1 MTRRPLCLAALIV
14 CLAVFVSLRL
24 FPPETASFSAFEGD
38 TAVMTGT
45 AVSVSH
51 KTAWDGQE
59 ILRIS
64 LKDLTVESPEGL
76 SEILPPDA
84 MILCETDARSSAF
97 IPAGGRIRV
106 RGKIREFAPAT
117 NPGAFDARLY
127 YQCQGYSLRL
137 KGADVLAAS
146 EGSTD
151 PLGRGLTGF
160 RDFLSAVLDRICVS
174 ERDASLLKALLLGEK
189 GSLDAE
195 TKDLYQGAGII
206 AILTISGLHISLIG
220 TAFFQMLRRLR
231 LPLFASALLT
241 LALILLYGK
250 MTGMGSSALR
260 AIIMFAMQL
269 GARLLGRTY
278 DLLTAVSAAGIL
290 LLLEQPLYLTQSGFL
305 FSFGAV
311 LAAGIILPVMP
322 GQDLPRPL
330 PALFQGMAIPLACL
344 PIYASSY
351 YTFPVYS
358 MILNLIISPL
368 LTVVMFTSIGA
379 MAMGASAFTLGS
391 PLLFS
396 LSRALSWPAHLILW
410 FYELLCRAVR
420 AMPGYTLITG
430 APSSLQILLYLMIL
444 VFFALSTEKKP
455 EKTDPRVWNSA
466 RMALLFLGVCMLC
479 LRPSRGLTLTFLDVG
494 QGDGIYIEADGTRIL
509 VDGGSSSESALYDYT
524 LEPFLQYKGVRTLDY
539 VILSHD
545 DIDHMSGMISLLE
558 KSPENG
564 IRIRNLL
571 VPDVSPSMQESEN
584 FRALTAAAEK
594 SHIPVTG
601 ICRGDVIR
609 GGKLRLTCLHPM
621 RDAFYPEANFYSTT
635 LLLEYGSFRALL
647 TGDLE
652 EQGEA
657 DFLDYVR
664 DHTFLTE
671 GGKRACPL
679 TVLKCGHHGS
689 ANATGQELLDAFPPA
704 YGIISCGRR
713 NRYGHPSPEV
723 MERLKEAGVTVLD
736 TRTGGALTFRTDGKK
751 LRIETYLKP

>member
-1 MTRRPLCLAALIV
+1 
-14 CLAVFVSLRL
+14 
-24 FPPETASFSAFEGD
+24 
-38 TAVMTGT
+38 
-45 AVSVSH
+45 
-51 KTAWDGQE
+51 
-59 ILRIS
+59 
-64 LKDLTVESPEGL
+64 
-76 SEILPPDA
+76 
-84 MILCETDARSSAF
+84 MILCETDAEASALV
-97 IPAGGRIRV
+97 PAGGRIRV
-106 RGKIREFAPAT
+106 SGKIREFAPAA
-117 NPGAFDARLY
+117 NPGAFNARLY
-127 YQCQGYSLRL
+127 YQCQGYCLRL
-137 KGADVLAAS
+137 KGASVLAAS
-146 EGSTD
+146 EGSAD

-160 RDFLSAVLDRICVS
+160 RDFLSVVLDRICVS

-189 GSLDAE
+189 GYLDAE

-220 TAFFQMLRRLR
+220 TAFFQMLRRLGI
-231 LPLFASALLT
+231 PLAPGAFLT

-368 LTVVMFTSIGA
+368 LTIVMFTSITAMSLGA
-379 MAMGASAFTLGS
+379 CAFTLGS
-391 PLLFS
+391 PLLFF

-420 AMPGYTLITG
+420 VMPGYTLITG
-430 APSSLQILLYLMIL
+430 APSSLQIFLYLLIL
-444 VFFALSTEKKP
+444 VLFALSAEKKP
-455 EKTDPRVWNSA
+455 EKTDPRIWNIA

-621 RDAFYPEANFYSTT
+621 RDALYPEANFYSTT
-635 LLLEYGSFRALL
+635 LYLEYGSFRALL

-664 DHTFLTE
+664 DHTSLTE
-671 GGKRACPL
+671 GGKRVCPL

-713 NRYGHPSPEV
+713 NRYGHPAPEV
-723 MERLKEAGVTVLD
+723 LSRLEEAGASVLD
-736 TRTGGALTFRTDGKK
+736 TRTGGALTFWTDGKK
-751 LRIETYLKP
+751 LRIKPYLKP

>member
-1 MTRRPLCLAALIV
+1 MTRRPLCLAALTV
-14 CLAVFVSLRL
+14 CLAVFISLRL
-24 FPPETASFSAFEGD
+24 FPPETASYSAFEGD
-38 TAVMTGT
+38 TAVLTGT
-45 AVSVSH
+45 VSSVSH

-59 ILRIS
+59 ILRVV
-64 LKDLTVESPEGL
+64 LKDLSAQSPEGL
-76 SEILPPDA
+76 SGLLPPDA
-84 MILCETDARSSAF
+84 MILCETDKEEGGH
-97 IPAGGRIRV
+97 IPMGGRIRV
-106 RGKIREFAPAT
+106 SGKIREYAPAS

-127 YQCQGYSLRL
+127 YQCQGICFRL
-137 KGADVLAAS
+137 KGARVLAAS
-146 EGSTD
+146 EGSLD
-151 PLGRGLTGF
+151 PLGRSLMGF
-160 RDFLSAVLDRICVS
+160 RDFLLAVLDRIS
-174 ERDASLLKALLLGEK
+174 LTDRDASIIKALLLGEK
-189 GSLDAE
+189 GYLDAE

-231 LPLFASALLT
+231 FPLPAGAALT

-322 GQDLPRPL
+322 GEDLPRPL

-368 LTVVMFTSIGA
+368 LTIVMFTSISA
-379 MAMGASAFTLGS
+379 MALGACAFTFGS
-391 PLLFS
+391 PLLFT
-396 LSRALSWPAHLILW
+396 LSRALSWPSHLILW
-410 FYELLCRAVR
+410 FYELLCRAVK

-430 APSSLQILLYLMIL
+430 APSSLQIFLYLTIL
-444 VFFALSTEKKP
+444 VLFALSAEKKP
-455 EKTDPRVWNSA
+455 ERTDPRVWNGG

-479 LRPSRGLTLTFLDVG
+479 FRTSRGLTLTFLDVG

-509 VDGGSSSESALYDYT
+509 VDGGSSSEASLYDYT

-539 VILSHD
+539 VILTHD

-558 KSPENG
+558 KSPANG

-571 VPDVSPSMQESEN
+571 LPDVSGTMQESEN
-584 FRALTAAAEK
+584 YKALTAAAEK
-594 SHIPVTG
+594 NHIPVTG

-609 GGKLRLTCLHPM
+609 GEKMRLTCLHPM
-621 RDAFYPEANFYSTT
+621 RDALYREANFYSTT

-657 DFLDYVR
+657 DFLSYVR
-664 DHTFLTE
+664 DHTSLTE

-689 ANATGQELLDAFPPA
+689 ANATGQDLLDTFPPA

-751 LRIETYLKP
+751 FRIETYLKP